1 MWPYRCCRGIF
12 WLFPEAWTV
21 LFVEPTIPS
30 FDGNELI
37 VLRVVVIRILTAP
50 FRELFRILFTVLVT
64 GTWNAVLCALR
75 IINLLEQLMAS
86 SFSQEFAN
94 FVFFLVFD
102 LFSISSYTRLS
113 TLKLKF
119 FLINN
124 LKLYRGYIVEPLAWL
139 GQASFD
145 SNKIKIGVKFSLLW
159 IVSINSV
166 NAS

>member
-1 MWPYRCCRGIF
+1 
-12 WLFPEAWTV
+12 
-21 LFVEPTIPS
+21 
-30 FDGNELI
+30 
-37 VLRVVVIRILTAP
+37 
-50 FRELFRILFTVLVT
+50 
-64 GTWNAVLCALR
+64 
-75 IINLLEQLMAS
+75 MAS

-159 IVSINSV
+159 IVSIDNGNHRFIVVVTNSMKEL
-166 NAS
+166 ASEKIIIYFTVL